1 MGPQALG
8 VDTKLAGQPV
18 KGIRALGEQGQG
30 GPQALVAVR
39 RALGVHS
46 PSPFRQNLGCV
57 YSRMNNFVHKAC
69 EGAVCW
75 ST

>member
-8 VDTKLAGQPV
+8 VDTKLAGQLV

-46 PSPFRQNLGCV
+46 PSPLGGV
-57 YSRMNNFVHKAC
+57 KVVRGILA
-69 EGAVCW
+69 EQ
-75 ST
+75 